1 MTFAAIG
8 IANVENRPGSMVLN
22 EPEMQLRVWDEVS
35 AKLESIQP
43 GIMAGV

>member
-1 MTFAAIG
+1 
-8 IANVENRPGSMVLN
+8 MVLN

-43 GIMAGV
+43 GVMAGIQLRVGCNGML

>member
-1 MTFAAIG
+1 
-8 IANVENRPGSMVLN
+8 MVLD

-43 GIMAGV
+43 GIMAGL

>member
-1 MTFAAIG
+1 MLRG
-8 IANVENRPGSMVLN
+8 IADAENRPGSMVLD

-43 GIMAGV
+43 GIMAGL